1 MSATAETD
9 AIPCFLLS
17 REWRDG
23 RRGVEITL
31 WGLSERGAVKV
42 ICETEAVM
50 FVPRRIARERTDA
63 LGARREEVA
72 LRSLAGEDVDALYFP
87 GQRALVHAREQLR
100 GELAIPLES
109 DLKPSDRFL
118 MERFVTG
125 AFEVKGRVTS
135 GRVGKG
141 PDVRVVREARVRGL
155 ERPGREAVPLCT
167 VASLDLET
175 DGVDGAILSFALVVR
190 GPLRH
195 EGIPRESVVVVRA
208 ADAPRISSVDDAAY
222 DPSLVFVPDERALC
236 QTLLDRIALLDP
248 DVIVGWNVIEF
259 DLTVLEERCR
269 VLGVPFVMGRNAE
282 PARILPGDRGQVSVA
297 RIPGRVVLDGIATL
311 KNATWSFERY
321 TLEHVSR
328 ELLGRGKKI
337 DASARSKQDKID
349 EIRRMARDDPRAL
362 ATYNLEDARLVADIV
377 EKADLLGFAFS
388 RAELVGLPLDRQGGA
403 VAAFDHLYLPRLHRA
418 GFVAPDV
425 GVEVEAV
432 QSPGGEVLESVP
444 GLHREVLAFD
454 FRSLYPSIIRTFK
467 IDPLGLQLAL
477 HLAPS
482 ARPGG
487 AASPAAGRLDPSL
500 VGGFDGASFTREPS
514 ILPPLIERLT
524 EARIR
529 AQSEGNEA
537 LSRAIKIQMN
547 SFYGVLGTP
556 GCRFFDPR
564 LASSIT
570 RRGHAVI
577 HRAKRFFEDEGL
589 CVLYGDTDS
598 LFVHVEPRAKGA
610 AARALGKELAA
621 RMNQVLADEIAREHD
636 LVSALELRFDQH
648 FAVFLMPTMRG
659 TDVGSKKR
667 YAGAVYKEGGTLE
680 LVLRGLEAVRTDWT
694 PLARRVQRELLER
707 VFTGQPWE
715 GWLVDLREQLVRG
728 KLDRELVYR
737 KRLRRDLDAYGAAPP
752 HVRAARLKESTGEI
766 TEGEIEYVMTS
777 KGPLPIEQLTRGTPI
792 DYAHYLDK
800 QLAPACDV
808 VLPLL
813 GTSFA
818 RLCGTQLSLF

>member
-1 MSATAETD
+1 MSD
-9 AIPCFLLS
+9 PAISCFLLS

-23 RRGVEITL
+23 RRGVEVTL
-31 WGLSERGAVKV
+31 WGLSDEGAVKV
-42 ICETEAVM
+42 VCETEAVM
-50 FVPRRIARERTDA
+50 FVPRRVARELTDRV
-63 LGARREEVA
+63 GARREEVE
-72 LRSLAGEDVDALYFP
+72 LRSLSGEAVDALYFAN
-87 GQRALVHAREQLR
+87 QRALITARDALR
-100 GELAIPLES
+100 AELAIPLES
-109 DLKPSDRFL
+109 DLKPSDRFV

-125 AFEVKGRVTS
+125 AFEVKGRVTT

-141 PDVRVVREARVRGL
+141 PEVRVVRDARVRGI
-155 ERPGREAVPLCT
+155 ERPGRGALPLLT
-167 VASLDLET
+167 ALSLDLET
-175 DGVDGAILSFALVVR
+175 DGPDGALLSFALVVR

-195 EGIPRESVVVVRA
+195 DGIPRESVVVVRPPERDSIPGEREY
-208 ADAPRISSVDDAAY
+208 DA
-222 DPSLVFVPDERALC
+222 SLSFVHDERALV

-248 DVIVGWNVIEF
+248 DVILGWNVIEF

-269 VLGVPFVMGRNAE
+269 LLGVPFVLGRNAE
-282 PARILPGDRGQVSVA
+282 PARVLPGDRGQVSIA

-321 TLEHVSR
+321 GLEHVAR

-337 DASARSKQDKID
+337 EAKAQSKQEKID
-349 EIRRMARDDPRAL
+349 EIRRMAREDPRAL
-362 ATYNLEDARLVADIV
+362 AAYNLEDARLAADIF

-388 RAELVGLPLDRQGGA
+388 RAELVGLPLDRQGGS

-444 GLHREVLAFD
+444 GLHREVLSFD

-477 HLAPS
+477 HATLTSDQRA
-482 ARPGG
+482 
-487 AASPAAGRLDPSL
+487 SL
-500 VGGFDGASFTREPS
+500 VPGFDGASFTREPS
-514 ILPPLIERLT
+514 ILPPLIDRLT
-524 EARIR
+524 DARREAQ
-529 AQSEGNEA
+529 AEGNEA

-570 RRGHAVI
+570 RRGHQVI

-589 CVLYGDTDS
+589 RVLYGDTDS
-598 LFVHVEPRAKGA
+598 LFVHVEPRAKGE
-610 AARALGKELAA
+610 AARALGKELVA
-621 RMNQVLADEIAREHD
+621 RANRMFAEEITRDHD

-659 TDVGSKKR
+659 TDIGSKKR
-667 YAGAVYKEGGTLE
+667 YAGAIYKEGGTLE

-694 PLARRVQRELLER
+694 PLARRVQRQLLER
-707 VFTGQPWE
+707 VFTNQPWE
-715 GWLVDLREQLVRG
+715 SWLVGLREDLVKGR
-728 KLDRELVYR
+728 LDRELVYR

-752 HVRAARLKESTGEI
+752 HVRAARMKETATGEVA
-766 TEGEIEYVMTS
+766 EGEIEYVMTN
-777 KGPLPIEQLTRGTPI
+777 KGPLPIEQLTKSVAI

-813 GTSFA
+813 GTSFS